1 MHGTPL
7 GNRGSQPRGPP
18 IFSIGPAVA
27 ALIKFQRLQ
36 TMDLLLYLSPLWIV
50 FEAWQLFVAERY
62 LGIKQIEQ
70 GVDPRSRGPR
80 EPVAFTWSAG
90 IFLYWSWMILMLIP
104 ESARIQIVCMLGVS
118 LLGYSLRRNSP
129 LKWIL
134 VILTLEG
141 AVRIGMIVSILGEAW
156 SKL

>member
-1 MHGTPL
+1 
-7 GNRGSQPRGPP
+7 
-18 IFSIGPAVA
+18 
-27 ALIKFQRLQ
+27 
-36 TMDLLLYLSPLWIV
+36 MDLLLYLSPLWMV

-70 GVDPRSRGPR
+70 GVDPRSRGPC
-80 EPVAFTWSAG
+80 ESVAFTWSAG
-90 IFLYWSWMILMLIP
+90 IFLYWAWMILMLIP

-134 VILTLEG
+134 VVLTLEG
-141 AVRIGMIVSILGEAW
+141 AIRIGMIISILGEVW
-156 SKL
+156 RNL